1 MAKLET
7 ITPEIDNSHLTCPNC
22 KTPYTGVKYYTGV
35 VKNQVSSSISYNQVL
50 TKTRYS
56 DIKPHTG
63 GLCRCCEKKN
73 NMSYIRFG
81 IIISAIAVILIVL
94 GALNIKP
101 ISGFQS
107 IIMTVGIIMILIGGF
122 YIVSTIIDMVKV
134 RTDEQISCDFIQTMK
149 AKNMLK
155 PGLTYMS
162 PWLVSQLKP
171 DDINDPGFDLSSL
184 LRSSNPNV
192 SKVPQPQKTSPQINT
207 VTNVPKAPQT
217 SSKTDTVSEAAKT
230 TAEDIPQSVKSVW
243 NELNGM
249 GFTVSVEE
257 INAAV
262 QAKRNEFAARRI
274 AYFGSDFELA
284 LGTLVLKELPDPYE
298 RYAKEITN
306 IFAKPLNK
314 DTYQSELRKIGEK
327 IDHNHK
333 QILVVKRAEVL
344 CRKLAESGNRN
355 AGNFSIST
363 MEYAWAGLGGW
374 MP

>member
-7 ITPEIDNSHLTCPNC
+7 IIPEIDNSHVTCPNC

-56 DIKPHTG
+56 NIKPHTG

-171 DDINDPGFDLSSL
+171 DDINDPGFDLRSVLLSSIPN
-184 LRSSNPNV
+184 NP
-192 SKVPQPQKTSPQINT
+192 KVPQP
-207 VTNVPKAPQT
+207 PQT
-217 SSKTDTVSEAAKT
+217 SPKTDTVSEAAKT

-298 RYAKEITN
+298 GYAKEITN

>member
-1 MAKLET
+1 MA
-7 ITPEIDNSHLTCPNC
+7 
-22 KTPYTGVKYYTGV
+22 
-35 VKNQVSSSISYNQVL
+35 
-50 TKTRYS
+50 
-56 DIKPHTG
+56 
-63 GLCRCCEKKN
+63 
-73 NMSYIRFG
+73 
-81 IIISAIAVILIVL
+81 
-94 GALNIKP
+94 
-101 ISGFQS
+101 
-107 IIMTVGIIMILIGGF
+107 
-122 YIVSTIIDMVKV
+122 
-134 RTDEQISCDFIQTMK
+134 
-149 AKNMLK
+149 
-155 PGLTYMS
+155 
-162 PWLVSQLKP
+162 
-171 DDINDPGFDLSSL
+171 
-184 LRSSNPNV
+184 
-192 SKVPQPQKTSPQINT
+192 
-207 VTNVPKAPQT
+207 
-217 SSKTDTVSEAAKT
+217 DTVSEAAKT
-230 TAEDIPQSVKSVW
+230 TVEDIPQSVKTVW

-298 RYAKEITN
+298 GYAKEITN